1 MAAPAIYTNSA
12 FLDLVTPFIPL
23 ASEIT
28 GISNTNPAVVTTATS
43 NGYMSGLEVRIVLP
57 GNFGINILNGQQFYI
72 TVLTPTTFS
81 IPFDATNTDAFAVGS
96 NLTPAQCIPIGE
108 VAESLSQAV
117 QNSGVLEVF
126 VGNGP

>member
-1 MAAPAIYTNSA
+1 MAPPAVYTNTA
-12 FLDLVTPFIPL
+12 YLNLVTPFIPL

-28 GISNTNPAVVTTATS
+28 GISNTNPAVVTTAS
-43 NGYMSGLEVRIVLP
+43 NNGYMDGLEVRIVLP
-57 GNFGINILNGQQFYI
+57 GDFGINVLNGQQFYI

-81 IPFDATNTDAFAVGS
+81 IPFDARYSDAFAVGS

-108 VAESLSQAV
+108 VASSLLQAV

-126 VGNGP
+126 AGNGP